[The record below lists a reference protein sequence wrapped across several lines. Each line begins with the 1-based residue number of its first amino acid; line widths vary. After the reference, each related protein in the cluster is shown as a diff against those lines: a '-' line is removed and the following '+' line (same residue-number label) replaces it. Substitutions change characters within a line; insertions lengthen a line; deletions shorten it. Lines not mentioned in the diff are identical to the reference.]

1 MEMNASSKSQ
11 KQSTATSAGAGL
23 VQAVLNFETLIYFD
37 PVTGAFRFDMTPRAP
52 GTIQRECSSGG
63 ATGGQAQGK
72 KKQSPAA
79 AAAQAAQAAK
89 AEASMARCRP
99 DMHLPA
105 AIDAKDVS
113 QTKPKTGFVDACGI
127 GVELVSGLPFD
138 ILWSS
143 WKSGIFIG
151 SVIKG
156 RGASTARAAGSM
168 QLQEGDQIIQAGS
181 VVVRSLQDATDA
193 LVGERGSEIVLL
205 VERQYRRGSQPFE
218 LWVKTR
224 HSRFNITV
232 TRS

>member
-11 KQSTATSAGAGL
+11 KQSPATSAGAGL
-23 VQAVLNFETLIYFD
+23 VQTVLNFETLIYFD
-37 PVTGAFRFDMTPRAP
+37 PATGAFRFDMTPRAP

-72 KKQSPAA
+72 MKQSPAA
-79 AAAQAAQAAK
+79 AAAQAAQA
-89 AEASMARCRP
+89 EASMARCRLV
-99 DMHLPA
+99 MHLPTA
-105 AIDAKDVS
+105 MDAIDVS

-127 GVELVSGLPFD
+127 GVELLSGLPFD
-138 ILWSS
+138 ALWLS
-143 WKSGIFIG
+143 WKSGIFID

-156 RGASTARAAGSM
+156 RSASAARAAGSM

-205 VERQYRRGSQPFE
+205 VERQYRRGSQPFK

>member
-11 KQSTATSAGAGL
+11 KQSPATSAGAGL
-23 VQAVLNFETLIYFD
+23 VQTVLNFETLIYFD
-37 PVTGAFRFDMTPRAP
+37 PATGAFRFDMTPRAP

-72 KKQSPAA
+72 MKQSPAA
-79 AAAQAAQAAK
+79 AAAQAAQA
-89 AEASMARCRP
+89 EASMARCRL

-105 AIDAKDVS
+105 AMDAKDVS

-127 GVELVSGLPFD
+127 GVELLSGLPFD
-138 ILWSS
+138 ALWLS
-143 WKSGIFIG
+143 WKSGIFID

-156 RGASTARAAGSM
+156 RGASAARAAGSM

-205 VERQYRRGSQPFE
+205 VERQYRRGSQPFK

>member
-1 MEMNASSKSQ
+1 MQTNASSKSQ
-11 KQSTATSAGAGL
+11 QQSPATSA
-23 VQAVLNFETLIYFD
+23 VQAVFNFETLIYFD
-37 PVTGAFRFDMTPRAP
+37 PATGAFRFDMTPRAP

-79 AAAQAAQAAK
+79 AAVQAAQAAQ

-99 DMHLPA
+99 VMHLPA
-105 AIDAKDVS
+105 AMDAMHVS
-113 QTKPKTGFVDACGI
+113 QTKPKAGFVDACGI

-138 ILWSS
+138 AFWLS
-143 WKSGIFIG
+143 WKSGIFID
-151 SVIKG
+151 SLIKG
-156 RGASTARAAGSM
+156 RGASAARAAGSM

-181 VVVRSLQDATDA
+181 VVVRSLQDAADA

-205 VERQYRRGSQPFE
+205 VERQYRRGSQPFK

-224 HSRFNITV
+224 HSRFSITV